1 MRSINEV
8 RPKSGWLVA
17 VAMLVMADPAIGQ
30 DWSRQFVSAARFQL
44 LEDFDYE
51 AALDRETRLVWEI
64 QPLSSTTGWQGA
76 RNHCLGKEVGGRLG
90 WRLPTIEELASLVD
104 PDELAPALPAGHPFL
119 GGSQRA
125 LLVCDELLREPVL
138 RACCQLRARRG
149 LLLAEGRHGLG
160 AVRARRIGLRRLTP
174 EAPAY
179 RDSVE
184 ATAAQST
191 RHSLSVTSNSS
202 WESKNVL

>member
-17 VAMLVMADPAIGQ
+17 VAILMMADTAMGQ
-30 DWSRQFVSAARFQL
+30 DWSRQFVSAARFKL

-64 QPLSSTTGWQGA
+64 QPLGSTTGWQGA

-119 GGSQRA
+119 GVLDGLYWSATNFSGNPFFAR
-125 LLVCDELLREPVL
+125 VVNFEL
-138 RACCQLRARRG
+138 G
-149 LLLAEGRHGLG
+149 G
-160 AVRARRIGLRRLTP
+160 T
-174 EAPAY
+174 
-179 RDSVE
+179 
-184 ATAAQST
+184 
-191 RHSLSVTSNSS
+191 SS
-202 WESKNVL
+202 WSKVDTAWVRCVRGGSAYDG